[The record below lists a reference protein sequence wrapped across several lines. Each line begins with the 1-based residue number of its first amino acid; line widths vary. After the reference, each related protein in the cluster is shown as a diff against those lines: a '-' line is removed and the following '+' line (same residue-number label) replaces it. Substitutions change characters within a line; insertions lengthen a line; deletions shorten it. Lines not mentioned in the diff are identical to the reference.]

1 MSQSGSLIGMNMND
15 EEVGLLIEQ
24 CQEKDWK
31 RRLDG
36 VTDLSESIIS
46 NRSRVSKSKLM
57 QKILDLFCKLF
68 NDTNNKVQ
76 LQALNLFHSFSIYI
90 LDPIT
95 ANIHNIYLSIYN
107 ALSSN
112 NSQVLQQAQLLIN
125 TLTLNLDTIAIIPS
139 LTNSILHALSKAKPF
154 FIQQLICRHIL
165 LYPLLYI

>member
-68 NDTNNKVQ
+68 NDTNNKV
-76 LQALNLFHSFSIYI
+76 
-90 LDPIT
+90 
-95 ANIHNIYLSIYN
+95 
-107 ALSSN
+107 
-112 NSQVLQQAQLLIN
+112 
-125 TLTLNLDTIAIIPS
+125 
-139 LTNSILHALSKAKPF
+139 
-154 FIQQLICRHIL
+154 
-165 LYPLLYI
+165 